1 MSAAAGTTKKVRKSR
16 AAKAQAQHE
25 TKQEYV
31 KAEQGEDSSTPPLV
45 VYPQTLVPSSVLDM
59 ISTPQHG
66 KASNGVRFTLVATS
80 HLLLSVS
87 RLAHTHALAVRFCP
101 SGSGVSA
108 AQRHLHLAKGCPRTA
123 GRPQEVSVLTSL
135 PSLHHHLSFFKQ
147 LTFTRS
153 SSSLSCSL

>member
-16 AAKAQAQHE
+16 AAKAQAQQE

-66 KASNGVRFTLVATS
+66 KSSNGVRFTS
-80 HLLLSVS
+80 N
-87 RLAHTHALAVRFCP
+87 HTCFCPCHDTLTLTRCPCAFVLQGPASLQLNAIFIWPKAVRALLVDP
-101 SGSGVSA
+101 K
-108 AQRHLHLAKGCPRTA
+108 R
-123 GRPQEVSVLTSL
+123 
-135 PSLHHHLSFFKQ
+135 
-147 LTFTRS
+147 
-153 SSSLSCSL
+153 